1 MRRQFPQFPLP
12 ALPFPDHLIGPPHQ
26 RYEIIVRPYGR
37 RRPVILSRRNKGAR
51 NGVSNFSA
59 RRLLAAT
66 EEPIAGR
73 AGGAGERRRWRCCA
87 RSVDVDEHDA
97 DPFSTKAGTHTPQ
110 HCSGLSSD
118 NGASAAVS
126 ALKGALALVAESS
139 ASFVTRCPTMEVLG
153 SRWRERGA
161 KRPMGYLASA
171 LGEADTLRTVLDQAQ
186 HLEAQAL
193 HGGDRWGRR
202 RSAGDGAQDL
212 VFLGAEL

>member
-1 MRRQFPQFPLP
+1 MGTLRGAPSEGQVTDPRVMREVIVTARALSPAAGFRNSRYPSGDWNRDCTLWMRRQFPQFPLP

-37 RRPVILSRRNKGAR
+37 RRPVILSRRKKKAR

-73 AGGAGERRRWRCCA
+73 SGGAGERRRWRCCA

-97 DPFSTKAGTHTPQ
+97 DPFSTKVGLHTPQ

-126 ALKGALALVAESS
+126 ALKGALALVAEST
-139 ASFVTRCPTMEVLG
+139 ASFV
-153 SRWRERGA
+153 A
-161 KRPMGYLASA
+161 
-171 LGEADTLRTVLDQAQ
+171 
-186 HLEAQAL
+186 
-193 HGGDRWGRR
+193 
-202 RSAGDGAQDL
+202 
-212 VFLGAEL
+212 